1 MKAYAL
7 LRLPHKDIPLTTK
20 EAYLGRDPTDIENEL
35 AKSVAI
41 NDDGSIK
48 LTNQNPRVDI
58 SKIHVKISQ
67 SKRVSKTACKIF
79 LN

>member
-7 LRLPHKDIPLTTK
+7 LRLPNKDIPLTTK

-48 LTNQNPRVDI
+48 LKDQNARADI